1 MVKSLRFGTALTALG
16 LIGALAACAS
26 PGTRMSNRASIF
38 GDKVDSSNIGIA
50 TRAQIAVE
58 KGDYATGITLAERAV
73 GNTPNDAGFRA
84 LLGNAYFGG
93 GRFASAESAYR
104 DSLSLF
110 PNQPQVVLKLALV
123 TIAQGKTDAAL
134 AVLESARNVLDPSDY
149 GLALA
154 LAGQPQAA
162 VSVLDAAAREVGADS
177 RVRQNLA
184 LAHAL
189 TGDWAQAR
197 NVASQDVAADQ
208 VDARIQQWMT
218 FAKPTKASDQVA
230 SMTGFTPAAVD
241 PGQPVR
247 LALVQPKS
255 DIRLAQAA
263 PVEVGPVEV
272 GPVQVGPVAE
282 PAPPMVAE
290 VAPVEVAVDA
300 SVAEVQPESADAP
313 VEAAEPAPA
322 PVVVA
327 AALPIVAVEQVRA
340 MAEAIASP
348 VIEAAYVAPTPVA
361 AKPGLSPRAA
371 SLSDGRLP
379 LRRAAFGRASG
390 NSRSV
395 VQLGA
400 YSSRAFVSVAWTKL
414 AAKYPAL
421 RGYSPATARFE
432 GPRGTVY
439 RLSVSGFNSG
449 GHAQQMCAGLK
460 TRGAACFVRSVAGDV
475 PVRMASL

>member
-1 MVKSLRFGTALTALG
+1 MVKPLRLGTALTAVG
-16 LIGALAACAS
+16 LIGALAACAT
-26 PGTRMSNRASIF
+26 PGARIANRASIF
-38 GDKVDSSNIGIA
+38 GDKVDSSNIGVA
-50 TRAQIAVE
+50 TRAQGAIE
-58 KGDYATGITLAERAV
+58 KGDYAAAVTLAERAV

-104 DSLSLF
+104 DSLSLL

-123 TIAQGKTDAAL
+123 TIAQGKTDSAI
-134 AVLESARNVLDPSDY
+134 AVLEGARNVLDPSDY

-162 VSVLDAAAREVGADS
+162 VNVLDSAAREVGADS

-184 LAHAL
+184 LAHAMA
-189 TGDWAQAR
+189 GDWAQAR
-197 NVASQDVAADQ
+197 TVAAQDVAADQ
-208 VDARIQQWMT
+208 LDSRIQQWMT
-218 FAKPTKASDQVA
+218 FAKPAKASDQVA
-230 SMTGFTPAAVD
+230 SLTGFTPAAVD

-247 LALVQPKS
+247 LALVQPKNEV
-255 DIRLAQAA
+255 RLAQAD
-263 PVEVGPVEV
+263 PVVVA
-272 GPVQVGPVAE
+272 PVAE
-282 PAPPMVAE
+282 PAPPMVVE
-290 VAPVEVAVDA
+290 TAPVEVAAVEAPAADI
-300 SVAEVQPESADAP
+300 QPELAVADAP
-313 VEAAEPAPA
+313 VEVAEPAPA

-327 AALPIVAVEQVRA
+327 AASPVVAVEQLRA
-340 MAEAIASP
+340 Y
-348 VIEAAYVAPTPVA
+348 AAAVA
-361 AKPGLSPRAA
+361 APAPRKVAARPGLSPRAA

-379 LRRAAFGRASG
+379 VRRAALGRASG

-400 YSSRAFVSVAWTKL
+400 YASRGFVSVAWAKL

-432 GPRGTVY
+432 SPRGTVY
-439 RLSVSGFNSG
+439 RLSVSGFDTG
-449 GHAQQMCAGLK
+449 EHAKRMCSSLK
-460 TRGAACFVRSVAGDV
+460 TKGAACFVRSVAGDV

>member
-1 MVKSLRFGTALTALG
+1 MVKPLRLGTALTAVG
-16 LIGALAACAS
+16 LIGVLAACAT
-26 PGTRMSNRASIF
+26 PGARMANRASIF

-50 TRAQIAVE
+50 TRAQALIE
-58 KGDYATGITLAERAV
+58 KGDYAAAVTLAERAV
-73 GNTPNDAGFRA
+73 GNTPSDAGFRA

-104 DSLSLF
+104 DSLSLL

-123 TIAQGKTDAAL
+123 TIAQGKSDTAM
-134 AVLESARNVLDPSDY
+134 AVLEGARAVLDPSDF

-162 VSVLDAAAREVGADS
+162 VNVLDAAAREVGADS

-189 TGDWAQAR
+189 AGDWNQAR
-197 NVASQDVAADQ
+197 TVAAQDIAADQ
-208 VDARIQQWMT
+208 VDSRIQQWMT
-218 FAKPTKASDQVA
+218 FAKPAKASDQVA
-230 SMTGFTPAAVD
+230 SLTGFTPAAVD

-247 LALVQPKS
+247 LALVQPRNEV
-255 DIRLAQAA
+255 RLAQAEPVVFA
-263 PVEVGPVEV
+263 PI
-272 GPVQVGPVAE
+272 AE

-290 VAPVEVAVDA
+290 T
-300 SVAEVQPESADAP
+300 AP
-313 VEAAEPAPA
+313 VEAVAEVEAPAADVQPEPAVAEAPAEEAEPAPA
-322 PVVVA
+322 PVLIA
-327 AALPIVAVEQVRA
+327 AAAPVVAVEQVRA
-340 MAEAIASP
+340 FAEA
-348 VIEAAYVAPTPVA
+348 VA
-361 AKPGLSPRAA
+361 APVVRTTVARPGLSPRAA

-379 LRRAAFGRASG
+379 VRRAAIGRASG

-400 YSSRAFVSVAWTKL
+400 YASRGFVSVAWAKL
-414 AAKYPAL
+414 AAKYPSL
-421 RGYSPATARFE
+421 RGYSPTTARFE

-439 RLSVSGFNSG
+439 RLSVSGFDTG
-449 GHAQQMCAGLK
+449 EHAKRMCASLK
-460 TRGAACFVRSVAGDV
+460 TKGAACFVRSVAGDV

>member
-1 MVKSLRFGTALTALG
+1 MVKSLRLGTALTAIG

-26 PGTRMSNRASIF
+26 PGNRMSNRASIF

-50 TRAQIAVE
+50 TRAQAAIE
-58 KGDYATGITLAERAV
+58 KGDYATGVTLTERAV
-73 GNTPNDAGFRA
+73 GNTPNDAGFRS

-104 DSLSLF
+104 DSLSLLS
-110 PNQPQVVLKLALV
+110 NQPQIVIKLALV
-123 TIAQGKTDAAL
+123 TIAQGKTDSAI
-134 AVLESARNVLDPSDY
+134 AVLDGARNVLDPSDY

-162 VSVLDAAAREVGADS
+162 VNVLDAAAREVGADA

-189 TGDWAQAR
+189 TGDWTQAR
-197 NVASQDVAADQ
+197 NVASQDIAADQ
-208 VDARIQQWMT
+208 LDGRIQQWMT
-218 FAKPTKASDQVA
+218 FAKPAKASDQVA
-230 SMTGFTPAAVD
+230 SLTGFTPAAVD

-247 LALVQPKS
+247 LALVQPKNAV
-255 DIRLAQAA
+255 RLAQ
-263 PVEVGPVEV
+263 VT
-272 GPVQVGPVAE
+272 E

-290 VAPVEVAVDA
+290 AAPAEIVAVEVPAAD
-300 SVAEVQPESADAP
+300 VQPEPAAAEAP
-313 VEAAEPAPA
+313 AEVAEPAPA

-340 MAEAIASP
+340 MAEAVAAPLITASTT
-348 VIEAAYVAPTPVA
+348 APTPVVA
-361 AKPGLSPRAA
+361 RPSLSPRAA
-371 SLSDGRLP
+371 SMTDGRP
-379 LRRAAFGRASG
+379 PVRRAAFGRPSG

-400 YSSRAFVSVAWTKL
+400 YSSRAFVSVAWAKL
-414 AAKYPAL
+414 ASKYPTL

-432 GPRGTVY
+432 SARGTVY
-439 RLSVSGFNSG
+439 RLSVSGFDSG
-449 GHAQQMCAGLK
+449 GHAQQMCSSLK
-460 TRGAACFVRSVAGDV
+460 TKGAACFVRSVAGDV